1 VAGIITS
8 KLIKDERLRVILE
21 RQRKKKRACGV

>member
-8 KLIKDERLRVILE
+8 KLIKDERWRVILE
-21 RQRKKKRACGV
+21 RQRRRKRVCEV